1 MRSERAVT
9 SYLSPPTSHHLPY
22 CASRRES
29 VSSRVLINLLPDFF
43 AVLEAADR
51 EAAYRQYR
59 EAHRLILDAYWRN
72 YVLDPEAPYADEI
85 VTASLRAERSDLYA
99 LAASTDIIG
108 LAEEAIARTEELIGI
123 DGPTDTYL
131 MVGLGGANAG
141 ELVVG
146 GRGIAFV
153 CLEHFT
159 GRVNPETYGMG
170 LPPDL
175 IPVWLAHELAHTV
188 RYTSPS
194 SASDMR
200 RLVAEG
206 GGYYDYW
213 STGSRAT
220 LRELLVNEGLAV
232 HASQAVAP
240 GFDAADYFGYPRRQH
255 NRLREMESFLRR
267 AVEPDLE
274 RSGLGLRLRY
284 LSGGM
289 SPSARLVGGRV
300 IPERAGYYLGYRM
313 TEALVAERGLVEAV
327 RAGAHE
333 FQAAED
339 AATRDSNGV
348 GRKSVSGTRT
358 NVSGNCIRRQRAW
371 GAQGATR

>member
-1 MRSERAVT
+1 
-9 SYLSPPTSHHLPY
+9 
-22 CASRRES
+22 
-29 VSSRVLINLLPDFF
+29 VLINLLPDFF

-51 EAAYRQYR
+51 ESAYRHYR

-85 VTASLRAERSDLYA
+85 VASTLKADRNDLYM
-99 LAASTDIIG
+99 LAASTDIVQ
-108 LAEEAIARTEELIGI
+108 LAEDAIARAEEILGL

-146 GRGIAFV
+146 GRGIAFI

-175 IPVWLAHELAHTV
+175 IPVWVAHELAHTV
-188 RYTSPS
+188 RYTSPAS
-194 SASDMR
+194 SSDMR

-213 STGSRAT
+213 STGSRAP

-232 HASQAVAP
+232 HAAQAVAP
-240 GFDAADYFGYPRRQH
+240 GFDAADYFGYPRRQYS
-255 NRLREMESFLRR
+255 RLREMESFLRR
-267 AVEPDLE
+267 AVEPDLD

-313 TEALVAERGLVEAV
+313 TEALVAERGLAEAL
-327 RAGAHE
+327 RAGAQE
-333 FQAAED
+333 FQIAED
-339 AATRDSNGV
+339 AARGIQT
-348 GRKSVSGTRT
+348 
-358 NVSGNCIRRQRAW
+358 A
-371 GAQGATR
+371 

>member
-1 MRSERAVT
+1 M
-9 SYLSPPTSHHLPY
+9 
-22 CASRRES
+22 
-29 VSSRVLINLLPDFF
+29 LINLLPDFF

-51 EAAYRQYR
+51 EVAYRQYR
-59 EAHRLILDAYWRN
+59 DNHRPILDAYWRN
-72 YVLDPEAPYADEI
+72 YVLDPETPHADEI
-85 VTASLRAERSDLYA
+85 VSAALRADRSDLYT
-99 LAASTDIIG
+99 LAASTDLVQ
-108 LAEEAIARTEELIGI
+108 LAEEAIARAEELIGV
-123 DGPTDTYL
+123 DRPTDTYL

-146 GRGIAFV
+146 GRGVAFV

-175 IPVWLAHELAHTV
+175 IPVWVAHELAHTV
-188 RYTSPS
+188 RYTSPT

-200 RLVAEG
+200 RLVAEN

-213 STGSRAT
+213 SSGSRAT

-240 GFDAADYFGYPRRQH
+240 GFDAADYFGYPRRQYT
-255 NRLREMESFLRR
+255 RLREMESFLRR

-274 RSGLGLRLRY
+274 QSGLGLRLRY
-284 LSGGM
+284 LSGGV
-289 SPSARLVGGRV
+289 SPSARLVAGRV

-313 TEALVAERGLVEAV
+313 SEALVAERGLADAM
-327 RAGAHE
+327 RAGAPD

-339 AATRDSNGV
+339 LARGIQTA
-348 GRKSVSGTRT
+348 
-358 NVSGNCIRRQRAW
+358 
-371 GAQGATR
+371 

>member
-1 MRSERAVT
+1 MEARDF
-9 SYLSPPTSHHLPY
+9 
-22 CASRRES
+22 

-59 EAHRLILDAYWRN
+59 ESHRPILDAYWRN
-72 YVLDPEAPYADEI
+72 YVLDPDTPHASTI
-85 VTASLRAERSDLYA
+85 VSSTLRANRSDLYG
-99 LAASTDIIG
+99 LAATVEVVQ
-108 LAEEAIARTEELIGI
+108 LAEEAIARSEELLGI
-123 DGPTDTYL
+123 DRPTDTYL

-146 GRGIAFV
+146 GRGIAFI

-175 IPVWLAHELAHTV
+175 IPVWVAHELAHTV
-188 RYTSPS
+188 RYTSPA
-194 SASDMR
+194 SASDLR
-200 RLVAEG
+200 RLVAES

-213 STGSRAT
+213 ATGSRAT
-220 LRELLVNEGLAV
+220 LRELLINEGLAV
-232 HASQAVAP
+232 HAAQAVAP
-240 GFDAADYFGYPRRQH
+240 GFDAADYFGYPRRQYH
-255 NRLREMESFLRR
+255 RLREMESFLRR
-267 AVEPDLE
+267 AIEPDLD

-313 TEALVAERGLVEAV
+313 TEALVAERGLAEAV
-327 RAGAHE
+327 RAPVQD
-333 FQAAED
+333 FQTAEES
-339 AATRDSNGV
+339 ARGIQTA
-348 GRKSVSGTRT
+348 
-358 NVSGNCIRRQRAW
+358 
-371 GAQGATR
+371 